1 MAVDLSVFDRQ
12 KSIVDQQALQDAFNM
27 KKQLA
32 NAQLATAAA
41 SLQKEQYL
49 DVDKLGKQSIFKA
62 ALGQPLSPEETAAAR
77 YFDAK
82 SAGVTFDPVTGN
94 AMQKPTFQS
103 QLGLNLGGGQQPTQ
117 FNTAP
122 VKEPAQKPAFNAPQ
136 TQEMPIDAGEYGG
149 ETINIPSEFDTT
161 SDIQFGADNVVP
173 TKAPTY
179 VNPFDAEYQK
189 AYEAAAGN
197 PKAQQSIQVD
207 YFKKKYDMNESQ
219 AKSAGFA
226 DRLVMNEPIRGKTN
240 ITKALADPIDRG
252 LSALPG
258 SNYLV
263 SDDFQSGDQ
272 AQRDFINAVLRR
284 ESGAVISP
292 EEFNNARIQYIP
304 QPGDSEATLAQKA
317 KNRETQLLG
326 IERSAG
332 AAYKRRELPNTPK
345 ANSFKSEAE
354 VNAANLPSGTEITIN
369 GRRAVVE

>member
-1 MAVDLSVFDRQ
+1 MAVDLGVFGRQ
-12 KSIVDQQALQDAFNM
+12 KTVLDQQALQEAFEI

-32 NAQLATAAA
+32 NAQMAQAAA

-103 QLGLNLGGGQQPTQ
+103 QLGLNLGGGQPAMQAPAQIPTQ
-117 FNTAP
+117 KTT
-122 VKEPAQKPAFNAPQ
+122 FNAPQ
-136 TQEMPIDAGEYGG
+136 NVEQPIDAGEFGN
-149 ETINIPSEFDTT
+149 EAINIPSEFDTS
-161 SDIQFGADNVVP
+161 SDIQFGANNAMP
-173 TKAPTY
+173 NKAPTY
-179 VNPFDAEYQK
+179 VNQFDAEYEK
-189 AYEAAAGN
+189 AFDAAAGN
-197 PKAQQSIQVD
+197 PKAQQQLQVD

-226 DRLVMNEPIRGKTN
+226 DRLVLNEPILGKAKIAEALSN
-240 ITKALADPIDRG
+240 PVERFKAGIPLVG
-252 LSALPG
+252 
-258 SNYLV
+258 NYLV
-263 SDDFQSGDQ
+263 SDEYQSGEQ

-292 EEFNNARIQYIP
+292 EEFANARVQYFP
-304 QPGDSEATLAQKA
+304 QSGDSEATLAQKA

-326 IERSAG
+326 IERGAG
-332 AAYKRRELPNTPK
+332 AAYIRRELPKTPTNNNQ
-345 ANSFKSEAE
+345 AND
-354 VNAANLPSGTEITIN
+354 GWGI
-369 GRRAVVE
+369 VE